1 MVKFTLGL
9 LVFLTYSLIRR
20 PNSMH
25 TSQLVGQSVE
35 IKVAGLS
42 SSIFAVILGVEA
54 AGLWIHEGDVGEKIA
69 TDHQGRASS
78 GSPKDPAVFVP
89 FATISWL
96 MTAMKE
102 SLYQKA
108 R

>member
-1 MVKFTLGL
+1 M
-9 LVFLTYSLIRR
+9 
-20 PNSMH
+20 N
-25 TSQLVGQSVE
+25 TSHLVGQAVE
-35 IKVAGLS
+35 IKVAGLTS
-42 SSIFAVILGVEA
+42 PVSAVILGVET
-54 AGLWIHEGDVGEKIA
+54 AGLWIHKGDVLEKIA
-69 TDHQGRASS
+69 VDRGGGISPAL
-78 GSPKDPAVFVP
+78 PKDPAVFVP

>member
-1 MVKFTLGL
+1 
-9 LVFLTYSLIRR
+9 
-20 PNSMH
+20 MH
-25 TSQLVGQSVE
+25 TSHLVGQSVE
-35 IKVAGLS
+35 IKVAGFS
-42 SSIFAVILGVEA
+42 SPISAVILGIEA
-54 AGLWIHEGDVGEKIA
+54 AGLWIHKGDVLEKIVA
-69 TDHQGRASS
+69 DQDASV
-78 GSPKDPAVFVP
+78 SPSLLKDPAVFVP

>member
-1 MVKFTLGL
+1 M
-9 LVFLTYSLIRR
+9 
-20 PNSMH
+20 N
-25 TSQLVGQSVE
+25 TSQLVGQPVE
-35 IKVAGLS
+35 VKIAGLS
-42 SSIFAVILGVEA
+42 SPVSAVILGVEA
-54 AGLWIHEGDVGEKIA
+54 AGLWIHKGDVVEKI
-69 TDHQGRASS
+69 TIDRSVGVSP
-78 GSPKDPAVFVP
+78 GLPKDPAVFVP

>member
-1 MVKFTLGL
+1 M
-9 LVFLTYSLIRR
+9 
-20 PNSMH
+20 N
-25 TSQLVGQSVE
+25 TSHLVGQPVE
-35 IKVAGLS
+35 VKIAGLS
-42 SSIFAVILGVEA
+42 SPVSAVIVGVEA
-54 AGLWIHEGDVGEKIA
+54 AGLWIHKGDVVEKIA
-69 TDHQGRASS
+69 IDRNGGVPPAL
-78 GSPKDPAVFVP
+78 PKDPAVFVP

>member
-1 MVKFTLGL
+1 M
-9 LVFLTYSLIRR
+9 
-20 PNSMH
+20 N
-25 TSQLVGQSVE
+25 TSHLVGQAVE
-35 IKVAGLS
+35 IKVAGLTS
-42 SSIFAVILGVEA
+42 PVSAVILGVET
-54 AGLWIHEGDVGEKIA
+54 AGLWIHKGDVLEKIA
-69 TDHQGRASS
+69 VDRGGGILPAL
-78 GSPKDPAVFVP
+78 PKDPAVFVP

>member
-1 MVKFTLGL
+1 M
-9 LVFLTYSLIRR
+9 
-20 PNSMH
+20 N
-25 TSQLVGQSVE
+25 TSHLVGQTVE
-35 IKVAGLS
+35 IKVAGLAS
-42 SSIFAVILGVEA
+42 PVSAVILGVEA
-54 AGLWIHEGDVGEKIA
+54 AGLWIHKGDIVEKIA
-69 TDHQGRASS
+69 VDHAGHSPVL
-78 GSPKDPAVFVP
+78 PKDPAVFVP

>member
-1 MVKFTLGL
+1 M
-9 LVFLTYSLIRR
+9 
-20 PNSMH
+20 N
-25 TSQLVGQSVE
+25 TSQLVGQAVE
-35 IKVAGLS
+35 IKVAGLPS
-42 SSIFAVILGVEA
+42 PVSAVILGVEA
-54 AGLWIHEGDVGEKIA
+54 AGLWIHKGDVVEKIGV
-69 TDHQGRASS
+69 DRGGGVSS
-78 GSPKDPAVFVP
+78 GLPKDPAVFVP

>member
-1 MVKFTLGL
+1 M
-9 LVFLTYSLIRR
+9 
-20 PNSMH
+20 N
-25 TSQLVGQSVE
+25 TSHLVGQAVE
-35 IKVAGLS
+35 IKIAGLS
-42 SSIFAVILGVEA
+42 SPVSAVILGVEA
-54 AGLWIHEGDVGEKIA
+54 AGLWIHKGDVVEKIA
-69 TDHQGRASS
+69 VDRTGGASP
-78 GSPKDPAVFVP
+78 GLPKDLAVFVP

>member
-1 MVKFTLGL
+1 MSSQTFPVSQPKF
-9 LVFLTYSLIRR
+9 RR
-20 PNSMH
+20 PDSMN
-25 TSQLVGQSVE
+25 TSQLVGQAVE
-35 IKVAGLS
+35 IEIAGLPS
-42 SSIFAVILGVEA
+42 PVSAVILGVEA
-54 AGLWIHEGDVGEKIA
+54 AGLWIHKGDVVEKIGVSRWRCFIGL
-69 TDHQGRASS
+69 T
-78 GSPKDPAVFVP
+78 KDPAVFVP

>member
-1 MVKFTLGL
+1 M
-9 LVFLTYSLIRR
+9 
-20 PNSMH
+20 N
-25 TSQLVGQSVE
+25 TSQLVGQPVE
-35 IKVAGLS
+35 VKIAGLS
-42 SSIFAVILGVEA
+42 SPVSAVILGVEA
-54 AGLWIHEGDVGEKIA
+54 AGLWIHKGDVVEKIA
-69 TDHQGRASS
+69 VDRGGGASPDL
-78 GSPKDPAVFVP
+78 PKDPAVFVP